1 MKKFTKNKKSR
12 EILALHIEFLKSYL
26 TGRAEKDE
34 TLLGFLDNVAAQEL
48 GEFLDEGT
56 PEQTIAVRRLTDT
69 LRRYRR
75 ETHKPSQVTS
85 QVAGAASSDPVL

>member
-34 TLLGFLDNVAAQEL
+34 VLLNFLDNVAAKEL
-48 GEFLDEGT
+48 GEFLDEGAL
-56 PEQTIAVRRLTDT
+56 EQTIAVRRLTDT

-75 ETHKPSQVTS
+75 ETHKSAQTAAKES
-85 QVAGAASSDPVL
+85 GSAGDNPVL